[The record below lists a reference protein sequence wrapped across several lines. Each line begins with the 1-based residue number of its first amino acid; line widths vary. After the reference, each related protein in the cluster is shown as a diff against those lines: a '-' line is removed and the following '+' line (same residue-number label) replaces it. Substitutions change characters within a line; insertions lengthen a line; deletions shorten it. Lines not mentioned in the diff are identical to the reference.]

1 MSDLAA
7 ELRAI
12 PAFSDLAE
20 PAIEWLAA
28 HMETLSFAEGEL
40 LAAEGSPADRMIV
53 LLEGETQGRKEQGP
67 SEGRVY
73 IARTGDVTGLL
84 PYSRLT
90 HYPTTIRAMAPT
102 RLATLHSDHFPELVE
117 RFPALAGRL
126 VGIMADRIRYV
137 TRDEQQREKMM
148 ALGKLS
154 AGLAHEL
161 NNPAAAAS
169 RAAESLRDAVC
180 RMRGADLA
188 IDRLKLPADQRLLL
202 SEHEQK
208 LLEAPPPA
216 TADPLERS
224 DREQAI
230 GDWLEAR
237 GLEDAWRLAGVLA
250 DAGYDRAGVEQLT
263 SSFTAEVLAP
273 VLDRLAAALSV
284 TRLVEVIESSSRR
297 MSQLVKAVKEYSYM
311 DQSSEQEID
320 IHDGLEN
327 TLLILGHRLKRGV
340 RVTREFD
347 RSLAKICAFGSELNQ
362 VWTNLIVNAIDS
374 MGETGELQ
382 IRTAKDGNG
391 ILVEIVDSGPGIPPD
406 AKPHIFEPFFTTKPV
421 GQGTGLGLD
430 TVNRIVRK
438 HRGTVRFDSSPG
450 RTAFQVHLPY
460 PKAASEPRPSGSD
473 L

>member
-1 MSDLAA
+1 MSDLAV
-7 ELRAI
+7 ELRTV
-12 PAFSDLAE
+12 PAFSDLAQD
-20 PAIEWLAA
+20 AIDWLAA
-28 HMETLSFAEGEL
+28 HMETLTYAEGEV
-40 LAAEGSPADRMIV
+40 LAAEGTRADRMIV
-53 LLEGETQGRKEQGP
+53 ILDGETQGRKEQGP
-67 SEGRVY
+67 RDGTFY
-73 IARTGDVTGLL
+73 IARKGDVTGLL

-90 HYPTTIRAMAPT
+90 TYPATVRASAPT
-102 RLATLHSDHFPELVE
+102 RLAALHADFFPEMIE

-169 RAAESLRDAVC
+169 RAAENLRDAVC
-180 RMRGADLA
+180 RMRAADLA

-202 SEHEQK
+202 TEHEQK
-208 LLEAPPPA
+208 LLQTPPA
-216 TADPLERS
+216 ADGDPLERS

-230 GDWLEAR
+230 GDWLEDR

-250 DAGYDRAGVEQLT
+250 DAGYDRPGVEKLT
-263 SSFTAEVLAP
+263 ANFSAEILAP

-320 IHDGLEN
+320 IHDGIEN
-327 TLLILGHRLKRGV
+327 TLLILGHKLKRGI
-340 RVTREFD
+340 RVAREFD
-347 RSLAKICAFGSELNQ
+347 RALPRICAFGSELNQ
-362 VWTNLIVNAIDS
+362 VWTNLIVNAIEA
-374 MGETGELQ
+374 MGETGELNLH
-382 IRTAKDGNG
+382 TAKDGNCL
-391 ILVEIVDSGPGIPPD
+391 LVEVIDSGGGIPPE
-406 AKPHIFEPFFTTKPV
+406 AQTHIFEPFFTTKPV

-430 TVNRIVRK
+430 TANRIVRK
-438 HRGTVRFDSSPG
+438 HRGTIRFESRPG
-450 RTAFQVHLPY
+450 HTVFQVRLPY
-460 PKAASEPRPSGSD
+460 PRPAASQTTGGV
-473 L
+473 